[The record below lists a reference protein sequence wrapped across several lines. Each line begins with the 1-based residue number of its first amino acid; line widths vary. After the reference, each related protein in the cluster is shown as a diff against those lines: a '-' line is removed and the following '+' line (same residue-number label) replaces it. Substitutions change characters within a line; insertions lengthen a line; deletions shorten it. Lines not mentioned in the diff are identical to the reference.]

1 MAMTSVLSKR
11 ICFLIVAFISATF
24 LLAMFL
30 RKPRVLAVNE
40 VPIAFWAWRTN
51 APDRLEIDNAYA
63 ATESKTLFLRAGQ
76 FDLVANSVERI
87 REVSGDLPT
96 GVEIHL
102 VYNAT
107 RDLLAGWSR
116 LETTVLAN
124 KIAETYRADLARGG
138 RNSAQVRGLQL
149 DLDIPTRLLPEYA
162 RMLATL
168 RSLLPSD
175 TSLSITGLPTWTDAN
190 EVQLVLHEVDFWI
203 PQCYGGKIPTHLDQ
217 RIPISTPA
225 DVERTIAKVRRL
237 GKSFYAGLSAYSYAI
252 LYARNGSIVEL
263 RGNIDPARAVIE
275 PNLELIE
282 RGPFS
287 EGSAASGIRY
297 AYRAQADLVLDGLVI
312 HKNETLVFDVPTAE
326 SLRVSARVVRENAG
340 ELLRGICLFRL
351 PSAGDLSMLGV
362 AEIRAAL
369 ADVTTQ
375 AMTTV
380 TVNDSDN
387 HHLVLQAANDG
398 NASSVLG
405 DGAFTAD
412 VPIESGSI
420 EGLSDL
426 ALFDSYE
433 TLCDGRPCS
442 SARANLIRLKASSWR
457 PGNIASARIRLKRN
471 APSTLQVLVTTH
483 IDDGRTDSKTV
494 ELQPIRGKKNES

>member
-1 MAMTSVLSKR
+1 MTVSYPKRIVLSAALLVGL
-11 ICFLIVAFISATF
+11 LILHARFEKPR
-24 LLAMFL
+24 LLA
-30 RKPRVLAVNE
+30 VSE

-51 APDRLEIDNAYA
+51 APDRLDIDNAFA
-63 ATESKTLFLRAGQ
+63 PTDSKTLFLRAGQ
-76 FDLVANSVERI
+76 FDLVADNVERI

-102 VYNAT
+102 VYNAS
-107 RDLLAGWSR
+107 RDLLAGWNR

-124 KIAETYRADLARGG
+124 EIAETYSADLARSG
-138 RNSAQVRGLQL
+138 RDSAQVRGLQL

-168 RSLLPSD
+168 RSMLPSD

-190 EVQLVLHEVDFWI
+190 EVKLVLHEVDFWI

-225 DVERTIAKVRRL
+225 DVERTIANVRRL
-237 GKSFYAGLSAYSYAI
+237 GKSFYAGLSAYGYAT
-252 LYARNGSIVEL
+252 LYGHNGSIIEL

-287 EGSAASGIRY
+287 EGRAESEIRY

-326 SLRVSARVVRENAG
+326 SLRVSARVVRENSG

-362 AEIRAAL
+362 AEIKAAL

-380 TVNDSDN
+380 TVKGSDN
-387 HHLVLQAANDG
+387 HHVVLQAANDG

-405 DGAFTAD
+405 DGALTVD
-412 VPIESGSI
+412 VPIEPGSI

-426 ALFDSYE
+426 AGFNSYE

-471 APSTLQVLVTTH
+471 APMTLQVLVTTH

-494 ELQPIRGKKNES
+494 ELQPIKGKKNES